1 MDCDELKY
9 VPSQYANLPVVGG
22 WFGSQDGSYE
32 EFIAAEPDV
41 IIESI
46 DEGGDGDLSTV
57 KERQE
62 KFGTIPVVAVRDTTN
77 VEKVGESI
85 LFMGKVVGAE
95 DKANELN
102 DFNNKYLDMVNE
114 KSSKLQ
120 DSDKRTVYYASGDD
134 GLQTNPSG
142 SSHGQLIDLVGA
154 KNVAY
159 SASQG
164 NTTSSI
170 QVSIEQVISWN
181 PDVIITTDPE
191 FYASV
196 YNDSN
201 WAHIKAVQNKDVYL
215 SPQSPFKW
223 FDRPVGAN
231 MIIGV
236 PWTAKAI
243 YPDDYKDI
251 NMVDATKEFY
261 SNFYHFDLSDD
272 QAKEILTGSGLKES
286 DL

>member
-1 MDCDELKY
+1 MDCDGLKY
-9 VPSQYANLPVVGG
+9 VPGQYANLSVVGG
-22 WFGSQDGSYE
+22 WFGFQDGSYE

-62 KFGTIPVVAVRDTTN
+62 KFGTIPVVAVRDTIN

-120 DSDKRTVYYASGDD
+120 NSDKRTVYYASGDD

-142 SSHGQLIDLVGA
+142 SSHGRQLSFAD
-154 KNVAY
+154 
-159 SASQG
+159 
-164 NTTSSI
+164 
-170 QVSIEQVISWN
+170 
-181 PDVIITTDPE
+181 
-191 FYASV
+191 
-196 YNDSN
+196 
-201 WAHIKAVQNKDVYL
+201 
-215 SPQSPFKW
+215 
-223 FDRPVGAN
+223 
-231 MIIGV
+231 
-236 PWTAKAI
+236 
-243 YPDDYKDI
+243 
-251 NMVDATKEFY
+251 
-261 SNFYHFDLSDD
+261 
-272 QAKEILTGSGLKES
+272 
-286 DL
+286 